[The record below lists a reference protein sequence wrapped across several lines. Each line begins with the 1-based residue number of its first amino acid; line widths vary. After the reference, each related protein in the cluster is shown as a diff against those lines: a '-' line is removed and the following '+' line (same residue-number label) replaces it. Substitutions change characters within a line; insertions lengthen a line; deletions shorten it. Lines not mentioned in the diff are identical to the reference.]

1 MSTFSSVAVRARWLC
16 LVLWDRRLPT
26 RNAFPWTT
34 SSSSLSSVDEV
45 LCGSTGRGPSVEVP
59 TEQLAASQ
67 GEDEV

>member
-34 SSSSLSSVDEV
+34 SSLSSVDEV